1 MKDTDPPH
9 EAGFAGTPEDGHR
22 RVAVTG
28 LGFVTPIGNDL
39 ETVWSNLVE
48 GVSGVGQI
56 THFDTSEYSTKIA
69 AEVKG
74 FQPELYMD
82 RKTARHL
89 GRYCQ
94 FALAASKQALDN
106 AGLDLKQLDPDS
118 AGVIVSSGIGGME
131 EIERSHTQMLQ
142 RGIRRISPFTVP
154 MMIADMA
161 AGVVAIHCGAGGP
174 NYAIVSA
181 CASSGHGIGEAFEII
196 KRGDADVM
204 LAGGAEA
211 TITPLT
217 MGAFCQIKAV
227 SERNDEPERACRP
240 FDVDRDGFVM
250 GEGSVMFVLEDLEF
264 ARARGARVLSEIV
277 GYGATAD
284 MHHFTAPH
292 PEGAGAIR
300 AMRRALKKARV
311 EPSEVGY
318 VNAHGT
324 STKLGDVAETKA
336 IHEVFGDHAGS
347 LAVSSTKS
355 IHAHLLGAAGAIE
368 AAACV
373 LTIDRGLIPPTINL
387 DNQDPECDLDYVPNE
402 ARRARVD
409 VAISNSFGFG
419 GHNATLVIRRAEDE

>member
-1 MKDTDPPH
+1 MYFRSVLLSAMTR
-9 EAGFAGTPEDGHR
+9 ANGR

-48 GVSGVGQI
+48 GVSGVGPI
-56 THFDTSEYSTKIA
+56 THFDTSEYSTRIA
-69 AEVKG
+69 AEVKD
-74 FQPELYMD
+74 FEPEQYMD

-94 FALAASKQALDN
+94 FALAASKQALGH
-106 AGLDLKQLDPDS
+106 AGLDPRELDPD
-118 AGVIVSSGIGGME
+118 AVGVIVSSGVGGME
-131 EIERSHTQMLQ
+131 EIERSHGQMLH

-154 MMIADMA
+154 MMIADMG

-181 CASSGHGIGEAFEII
+181 CASSGHGIGEAYEII
-196 KRGDADVM
+196 KRGDAQAM

-227 SERNDEPERACRP
+227 SERNDEPEKACRP
-240 FDVDRDGFVM
+240 FDIDRDGFVM
-250 GEGSVMFVLEDLEF
+250 GEGGVMFVLEELEF
-264 ARARGARVLSEIV
+264 ARARGARVLAEV
-277 GYGATAD
+277 TGYGASAD

-300 AMRRALKKARV
+300 AMRRALNKAGV
-311 EPSEVGY
+311 QPDEVDY

-324 STKLGDVAETKA
+324 STKLGDIAETKA
-336 IHEVFGDHAGS
+336 IHEVFGDHATQ

-355 IHAHLLGAAGAIE
+355 VHAHLLGAAGAME

-373 LTIDRGLIPPTINL
+373 LAIDRGLIPPTINL
-387 DNQDPECDLDYVPNE
+387 DNQDPDCDLDYVPNR
-402 ARRARVD
+402 ARPARVD

-419 GHNATLVIRRAEDE
+419 GHNATLVIGRTNDE

>member
-1 MKDTDPPH
+1 MSQ
-9 EAGFAGTPEDGHR
+9 GNGR

-28 LGFVTPIGNDL
+28 LGFVTPIGNDV

-48 GVSGVGQI
+48 GVSGVGPI
-56 THFDTSEYSTKIA
+56 THFDASSYTTRIA

-74 FQPELYMD
+74 FEPERYMD
-82 RKTARHL
+82 RKTARHI

-94 FALAASKQALDN
+94 FALAASQQAL
-106 AGLDLKQLDPDS
+106 AESGLDPSQMGPDDV
-118 AGVIVSSGIGGME
+118 GVIVSSGIGGME
-131 EIERSHTQMLQ
+131 EIEKSHTALME
-142 RGIRRISPFTVP
+142 RGVRRISPFTVP

-161 AGVVAIHCGAGGP
+161 AGIVAMHTRAGGP

-181 CASSGHGIGEAFEII
+181 CASSGHGIGEAAEII
-196 KRGDADVM
+196 KRGDARAM

-227 SERNDEPERACRP
+227 SERNDEPEKACRP
-240 FDVDRDGFVM
+240 FDLGRDGFVM
-250 GEGSVMFVLEDLEF
+250 GEGAVMFVLEDWEL
-264 ARARGARVLSEIV
+264 ARDRGARVLAELV
-277 GYGATAD
+277 GYGASAD

-300 AMRRALKKARV
+300 AMRKALQKAAV
-311 EPSEVGY
+311 QPEQVDY

-324 STKLGDVAETKA
+324 STKLGDIAETRA
-336 IHEVFGDHAGS
+336 IKEVFGDHAHR

-355 IHAHLLGAAGAIE
+355 VHAHLLGAAGAME

-373 LTIDRGLIPPTINL
+373 LAIDRGLIPPTINL
-387 DNQDPECDLDYVPNE
+387 DDQDPECDLDYVPNR
-402 ARRARVD
+402 ARQARVD
-409 VAISNSFGFG
+409 VAVSNSFGFG
-419 GHNATLVIRRAEDE
+419 GHNATLVVRRAELN

>member
-1 MKDTDPPH
+1 MSQ
-9 EAGFAGTPEDGHR
+9 ANGR

-28 LGFVTPIGNDL
+28 LGFVTPIGNDV
-39 ETVWSNLVE
+39 ETVWANLVE
-48 GVSGVGQI
+48 GVSGVGPI
-56 THFDTSEYSTKIA
+56 THFDASNYSTRIA

-74 FQPELYMD
+74 FEPERYMD

-94 FALAASKQALDN
+94 FALGASQQALAQ
-106 AGLDLKQLDPDS
+106 AGLVPGDMDPDDV
-118 AGVIVSSGIGGME
+118 GVIVSSGIGGME
-131 EIERSHTQMLQ
+131 EIEKSHTALME
-142 RGIRRISPFTVP
+142 RGVRRISPFTVP

-161 AGVVAIHCGAGGP
+161 AGIVAMHTQAGGP

-181 CASSGHGIGEAFEII
+181 CASSGHGIGEAAEII
-196 KRGDADVM
+196 KRGDARAM

-240 FDVDRDGFVM
+240 FDTGRDGFVM
-250 GEGSVMFVLEDLEF
+250 GEGAVMFVLEEMEF
-264 ARARGARVLSEIV
+264 ARERGAQVLAELI
-277 GYGATAD
+277 GYGASAD

-300 AMRRALKKARV
+300 AMRKALRKAAV
-311 EPSEVGY
+311 EPAQVDY

-324 STKLGDVAETKA
+324 STKLGDIAETKA
-336 IHEVFGDHAGS
+336 IKQVFGDHAYQ

-355 IHAHLLGAAGAIE
+355 VHAHLLGAAGAME

-373 LTIDRGLIPPTINL
+373 LAIERGLIPPTINL
-387 DNQDPECDLDYVPNE
+387 DDQDPECDLDYVPN
-402 ARRARVD
+402 RARQAKVD

-419 GHNATLVIRRAEDE
+419 GHNATLVLRRAELN

>member
-1 MKDTDPPH
+1 MSQ
-9 EAGFAGTPEDGHR
+9 ANGR

-28 LGFVTPIGNDL
+28 LGFVTPIGNDV

-48 GVSGVGQI
+48 GVSGVGPI
-56 THFDTSEYSTKIA
+56 THFDASNYSTRIA

-74 FQPELYMD
+74 FEPERYMD

-94 FALAASKQALDN
+94 FALGASQQALAQ
-106 AGLDLKQLDPDS
+106 AGLVPGDMDPDDV
-118 AGVIVSSGIGGME
+118 GVIVSSGIGGME
-131 EIERSHTQMLQ
+131 EIEKSHTALME
-142 RGIRRISPFTVP
+142 RGVRRISPFTVP

-161 AGVVAIHCGAGGP
+161 AGIVAMHTKAGGP

-181 CASSGHGIGEAFEII
+181 CASSGHGIGEAAEII
-196 KRGDADVM
+196 KRGDAKAM

-227 SERNDEPERACRP
+227 SERNDEPEKACRP
-240 FDVDRDGFVM
+240 FDTGRDGFVM
-250 GEGSVMFVLEDLEF
+250 GEGAVMFVLEDMEF
-264 ARARGARVLSEIV
+264 ARERGAQVLAELI
-277 GYGATAD
+277 GYGASAD

-300 AMRRALKKARV
+300 AMRKALQKAAV
-311 EPSEVGY
+311 EPPQVDY

-324 STKLGDVAETKA
+324 STKLGDIAETKA
-336 IHEVFGDHAGS
+336 IKQVFGDHAYQ

-355 IHAHLLGAAGAIE
+355 VHAHLLGAAGAME

-373 LTIDRGLIPPTINL
+373 LAIERGLIPPTINL
-387 DNQDPECDLDYVPNE
+387 DDQDPECDLDYVPN
-402 ARRARVD
+402 RARQAKVD

-419 GHNATLVIRRAEDE
+419 GHNATLVLRRAELN